1 MAANLESEGE
11 GKAAKKKKKKPA
23 AKEGSD
29 AVEEK
34 AAAAVEPE
42 PPKPQA
48 AEPIKTQ
55 GKELNCLV
63 CQSFF
68 IPQTAD

>member
-34 AAAAVEPE
+34 TAAAVEPE
-42 PPKPQA
+42 PPKPQV

-55 GKELNCLV
+55 GEELNCFVWQLYL
-63 CQSFF
+63 
-68 IPQTAD
+68 IPLTTD

>member
-11 GKAAKKKKKKPA
+11 GKGAKKKKKKPA

-34 AAAAVEPE
+34 TAAAVELE

-55 GKELNCLV
+55 GEELNCFV
-63 CQSFF
+63 WQSYL